1 MGVCTKLR
9 IIFYT
14 FVRRSL
20 DLMRDDMILLSHL
33 LRIINLTY
41 ILYNSAIISSY
52 EYLAL
57 KILLLSCTSFSYIS
71 GTHLHIQGDRC
82 RALFSPKTSCL
93 ISALCILYKSFSTS
107 ISFLLYTIVSN
118 ADT

>member
-57 KILLLSCTSFSYIS
+57 KILLLSCTSTSRIIYFWHTSPHSRRSLSSIIFTKNFLS
-71 GTHLHIQGDRC
+71 NLSIMHIIQIILHINIF
-82 RALFSPKTSCL
+82 LTIYNCL
-93 ISALCILYKSFSTS
+93 
-107 ISFLLYTIVSN
+107 
-118 ADT
+118 